1 MLSPSSSPQRFSSV
15 VKRPT
20 PINSP
25 YRKSPGASGYG
36 DSPFKP
42 PSVFLGP
49 MAVNKHHPLVK
60 DCKKIT
66 TKNGDT
72 EVTECITYGP
82 NGKKWNLLT
91 YGEMKPKMLAHALT

>member
-1 MLSPSSSPQRFSSV
+1 
-15 VKRPT
+15 
-20 PINSP
+20 
-25 YRKSPGASGYG
+25 
-36 DSPFKP
+36 
-42 PSVFLGP
+42 

-91 YGEMKPKMLAHALT
+91 YGEMKPKMMAHALT